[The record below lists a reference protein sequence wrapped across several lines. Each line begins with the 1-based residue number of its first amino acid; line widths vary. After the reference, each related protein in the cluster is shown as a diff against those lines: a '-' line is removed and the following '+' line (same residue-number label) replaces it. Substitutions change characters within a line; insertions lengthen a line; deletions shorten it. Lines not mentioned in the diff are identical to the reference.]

1 MMRRTAPAA
10 LTLLSLAS
18 LAVFASGCGFMKK
31 SDLSSVVEYHF
42 EVTGS
47 TAEHV
52 SYSIP
57 QRQAPNGKVT
67 EDVSSPTLPWKLA
80 GVADPGVITLQVMP
94 AGGAATCRIVIEKKE
109 VAKKQGQPGAPL
121 TCTAKVK
128 GDEG

>member
-1 MMRRTAPAA
+1 MRRTVPAA

-31 SDLSSVVEYHF
+31 TDLSSMVEYHF

-47 TAEHV
+47 AAERL
-52 SYSIP
+52 SYTVP
-57 QRQAPNGKVT
+57 QQQAPNGTVG
-67 EDVSSPTLPWKLA
+67 EEVANPALPWKTA
-80 GVADPGVITLQVMP
+80 GVANPGVITLQVMP
-94 AGGAATCRIVIEKKE
+94 TGGAATCRIVIEKNE

-121 TCTAKVK
+121 TCTAKVR

>member
-1 MMRRTAPAA
+1 MRRTVPAA
-10 LTLLSLAS
+10 VTLLSLAS

-31 SDLSSVVEYHF
+31 SDLSSLVEYHF
-42 EVTGS
+42 EVTGG

-52 SYSIP
+52 SYSVP
-57 QRQAPNGKVT
+57 QQQAPNGAVT
-67 EDVSSPTLPWKLA
+67 ADVSNPALPWKNA
-80 GVADPGVITLQVMP
+80 GVANAGVITLQVMP
-94 AGGAATCRIVIEKKE
+94 TSGAATCRIVIEKKE